1 MDKTVFYR
9 QFSSPLGKLLLTS
22 DGQSL
27 TGLFMTKLADGWP
40 PKSPATGGRTM
51 HPSARPARS

>member
-1 MDKTVFYR
+1 MDQTVFYR

-27 TGLFMTKLADGWP
+27 TGLFMTKLADD
-40 PKSPATGGRTM
+40 
-51 HPSARPARS
+51 SAPEFNQRLEAG